1 MGDAVSHTSQAR
13 PNRRAATPGSYSFG
27 LHLQLLRETDEWE
40 SNRDLGLAE
49 LNRDVTI
56 ELLERQLP

>member
-1 MGDAVSHTSQAR
+1 MQCLTQVR
-13 PNRRAATPGSYSFG
+13 PGPIVAATPGSYSFG

-40 SNRDLGLAE
+40 SNRDLGLAK

-56 ELLERQLP
+56 ELLEIQLP